1 MKHRNHTDAARARL
15 AWSACGALL
24 AICAGCSGEQPAPVA
39 TAPAAAPAV
48 SADVYIVRGEVATLP
63 APERPTRGF
72 YVHHEAI
79 DNFRGSHGTIIG
91 MDAMTMLFPLDDPA
105 LLEGLA
111 VGDKVELTYEVNWH
125 GEPMQRVTALR
136 RLPADTE
143 LVFRNARPPRGA
155 EEPSGSDDAP

>member
-1 MKHRNHTDAARARL
+1 MNAKDYANVTRACF
-15 AWSACGALL
+15 AWSICGVLL
-24 AICAGCSGEQPAPVA
+24 ALCAGCSGEEPAPVA
-39 TAPAAAPAV
+39 AAPAAAPDAT
-48 SADVYIVRGEVATLP
+48 ADVYIVRGEVATLP
-63 APERPTRGF
+63 PPERPTRGF

-79 DNFRGSHGTIIG
+79 DDFRGSDGTIVG

-143 LVFRNARPPRGA
+143 LVFRNAHPPNA
-155 EEPSGSDDAP
+155 TEPAGETPNQP